1 MTALR
6 SARPGHAKSL
16 LRVEFVKGKFA
27 CSGDTV
33 ALVEGKLTMLGRT
46 QPVTLKPNQFH
57 CFESPMLEREVC
69 GGDFETTIGRTT
81 VDVNQGVDRVF
92 LKSVRLVMQ
101 VEAVKQ

>member
-1 MTALR
+1 MT
-6 SARPGHAKSL
+6 
-16 LRVEFVKGKFA
+16 GKFA
-27 CSGDTV
+27 FSGDKV
-33 ALVEGKLTMLGRT
+33 ALVEGKLAMLGRT

>member
-1 MTALR
+1 LTALR

-69 GGDFETTIGRTT
+69 GGDFETT
-81 VDVNQGVDRVF
+81 V
-92 LKSVRLVMQ
+92 VRSQYGMGYGLNWGFSDNVKLVIQ
-101 VEAVKQ
+101 VEGVKQ